1 MEISVI
7 KRDEPVGNSQKL
19 KLLIAEDDYISSR
32 MLAKRIEIFSS
43 EIIFAENGAVAVE
56 MIRNNPDIDLIFMD
70 LGMPQMDGF
79 EAIKKIREF
88 NNKVIIIVQSAYGF
102 NADKER
108 ASVCGCTDFIM
119 KPIQKDQIFNTMRKY
134 FNI

>member
-7 KRDEPVGNSQKL
+7 KRDEPAGNSQKL

-56 MIRNNPDIDLIFMD
+56 MIRSNPDIDLIFMD

-119 KPIQKDQIFNTMRKY
+119 KPIQKDQVFNTMRKY